1 MPRGDSRPV
10 LTYEGKLG
18 LMALAAGIPGSMIAL
33 LLLWL
38 GGFSAELRWTCAT
51 VILTAWVGFSLAAR
65 GSVVYTFR
73 TISNLLAALR
83 EGDFSVRGKEPARL
97 DARNEVV
104 REINML
110 GATLREQRL
119 GAVEANTLLRIVM
132 SEIDV
137 AIFAFDENRCLRLAN
152 RAGERLMGAASDSLR
167 GRSAGELGLAH
178 CLDGEPRLS
187 FQQQFH
193 GKAGWWG
200 MRRTVVREQGRPLQ
214 LLVLS
219 DVTEA
224 LRDQE
229 LQAWQRLVRVLGHEL
244 NNSLTP
250 IKSIADSVRGIL
262 AREPL
267 PEDWREDSAHGLSII
282 TSRADGLSRFIGAY
296 ARLAKLPTP
305 SRQPLEIRRIVESA
319 VRLETRSAIAIAGGP
334 DTWIEADPDQIEQVL
349 INLARNAVD
358 AALITGG
365 AVRTGWSAS
374 ADTTEIWIEDEGPGL
389 AGTSNLFVP
398 FFTTKAGGSGIGL
411 VLSRQIAERH
421 GGALTLENRTGA
433 IGCVARLKL
442 PIS

>member
-1 MPRGDSRPV
+1 MPRLNLRSV

-18 LMALAAGIPGSMIAL
+18 LLALAAGLPGSAIAL

-38 GGFSAELRWTCAT
+38 GDFSTELRWTCAS
-51 VILTAWVGFSLAAR
+51 VIVAAWIGFSLAAR

-83 EGDFSVRGKEPARL
+83 EGDFSVRGKQRAGL
-97 DARNEVV
+97 DGRNEVV
-104 REINML
+104 REINLL

-137 AIFAFDENRCLRLAN
+137 ALFAFDENRRLRLVN
-152 RAGERLMGAASDSLR
+152 RAGERLMAAPSDDLR

-178 CLDGEPRLS
+178 CLEGELRSS
-187 FQQQFH
+187 FQQQFP
-193 GKAGWWG
+193 GKSGWWG
-200 MRRTVVREQGRPLQ
+200 MRRTTVREQGRPLQ

-224 LRDQE
+224 LREQE

-262 AREPL
+262 SREPL
-267 PEDWREDSAHGLSII
+267 PDDWREDSTHGLSII

-305 SRQPLEIRRIVESA
+305 HRQPLQLRKIVESA

-334 DTWIEADPDQIEQVL
+334 DIRIEADPDQIEQVL

-365 AVRTGWSAS
+365 GVRTGWSAS
-374 ADTTEIWIEDEGPGL
+374 AKTAEIWIEDEGPGL

-421 GGALTLENRTGA
+421 GGGLTLENRTGA
-433 IGCVARLKL
+433 AGCVARLKL
-442 PIS
+442 PL